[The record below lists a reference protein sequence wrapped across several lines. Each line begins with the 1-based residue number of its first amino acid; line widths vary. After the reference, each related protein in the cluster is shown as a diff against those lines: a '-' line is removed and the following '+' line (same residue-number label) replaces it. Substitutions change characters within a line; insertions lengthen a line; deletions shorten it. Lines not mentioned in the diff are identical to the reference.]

1 MCACALTCLYA
12 TMKRMCQIDDWQ
24 VAQATLVSKVHK
36 KVRKKSSTN
45 VPSVVHCN
53 PDRKKCACTGVGC
66 SCVRARARVCVCVCI
81 MAAPSDG
88 VALL

>member
-1 MCACALTCLYA
+1 MGARDCFVCMGVIAVYTCVCVRACSRAYA

-36 KVRKKSSTN
+36 KMRKKKAALT
-45 VPSVVHCN
+45 VPSVVHCH

-66 SCVRARARVCVCVCI
+66 SCVRACV
-81 MAAPSDG
+81 
-88 VALL
+88 